1 MPYKIRYAPKAQRDM
16 EEVWSDV
23 LEVSKETAV
32 ADKYVEDFA
41 DKIAEKKVF
50 PNSGIPLYYRGLFTG
65 FYSVN
70 FKAYSKESP
79 ADDAPG
85 LSIVHLVKMNTPYSP
100 EHCQQQ
106 GKQPENIIGVY
117 GEISYL

>member
-1 MPYKIRYAPKAQRDM
+1 MD
-16 EEVWSDV
+16 EVWSDV

-70 FKAYSKESP
+70 FKAYKAFYRVMEDHIEVLRIIH
-79 ADDAPG
+79 A
-85 LSIVHLVKMNTPYSP
+85 
-100 EHCQQQ
+100 
-106 GKQPENIIGVY
+106 KQDYMRILF
-117 GEISYL
+117 GEVAQD